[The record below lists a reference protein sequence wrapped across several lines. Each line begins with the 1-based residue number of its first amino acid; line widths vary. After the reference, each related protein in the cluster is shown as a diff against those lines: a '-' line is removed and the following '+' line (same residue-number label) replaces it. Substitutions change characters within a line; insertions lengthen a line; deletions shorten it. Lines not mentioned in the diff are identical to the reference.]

1 MSRKRWLALL
11 AFILLFGFSLIIKSL
26 EVFPDLAL
34 ATEEWSEE
42 VYYSGGMDRIVLL
55 ELEGVI
61 VDEATGSLLSTAAY
75 HHRQF
80 VKQIKH
86 AFQDPTVKAVVLKVN
101 SPGGGIVESDEIYHT
116 IKEMKEEHQKPFV
129 VYMGTTA
136 ASGGYYVSAA
146 ADKIIA
152 HRNTITGSIGVISS
166 TYNISELAENW
177 GIKEEAV
184 TSGPYKNMLSPFK
197 EMDEG
202 ERAIVQEIVDEM
214 FNHFVDVVVE
224 GRSMDRE
231 KVLSLADGRIYSGQQ
246 AKELGLVDELGF
258 LDDALEEAA
267 QMAGIEDPTVI
278 RYKSSWS
285 AFNTFLAGL
294 MKGTEWGEQGMIHP
308 PTPRLMYLSPW

>member
-1 MSRKRWLALL
+1 
-11 AFILLFGFSLIIKSL
+11 
-26 EVFPDLAL
+26 
-34 ATEEWSEE
+34 
-42 VYYSGGMDRIVLL
+42 
-55 ELEGVI
+55 
-61 VDEATGSLLSTAAY
+61 
-75 HHRQF
+75 
-80 VKQIKH
+80 
-86 AFQDPTVKAVVLKVN
+86 
-101 SPGGGIVESDEIYHT
+101 EIYHT

-214 FNHFVDVVVE
+214 FNHFVD
-224 GRSMDRE
+224 
-231 KVLSLADGRIYSGQQ
+231 
-246 AKELGLVDELGF
+246 
-258 LDDALEEAA
+258 
-267 QMAGIEDPTVI
+267 
-278 RYKSSWS
+278 
-285 AFNTFLAGL
+285 
-294 MKGTEWGEQGMIHP
+294 
-308 PTPRLMYLSPW
+308 